1 MPPIPLLHDTR
12 IREEDKTQ
20 SDLTKE
26 EGEEEEEEEEGRKTF
41 TFFRFRHTHVTSRHV
56 TSRSDLTG
64 AKLVSMDL

>member
-41 TFFRFRHTHVTSRHV
+41 TFFRFRHTHVTHTSRHV
-56 TSRSDLTG
+56 TSRHALI
-64 AKLVSMDL
+64 